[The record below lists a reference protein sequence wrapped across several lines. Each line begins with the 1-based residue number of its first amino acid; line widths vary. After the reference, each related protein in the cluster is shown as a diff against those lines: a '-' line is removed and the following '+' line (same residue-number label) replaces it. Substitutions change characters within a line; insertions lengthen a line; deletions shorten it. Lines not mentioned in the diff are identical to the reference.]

1 MTTTNNEIGERVAVI
16 ETKIDQMQEKLSKIE
31 ELFTT
36 DYAKTKHRI
45 DAMEETIAPFTKL
58 RKRLWQFYITTAI
71 SLSVL
76 ITIIYEN
83 FKEHIK

>member
-1 MTTTNNEIGERVAVI
+1 MATTNNQIGERVAVI
-16 ETKIDQMQEKLSKIE
+16 ETKIDQMQKELSEIK

-36 DYAKTKHRI
+36 DYAKTKHRVA
-45 DAMEETIAPFTKL
+45 AMEETIAPFTKL
-58 RKRLWQFYITTAI
+58 RKRLWQFYVTTAL

-76 ITIIYEN
+76 LTIIYEN